1 MSRLPS
7 DNSELPPLPPQQQH
21 LPPTGRQQP
30 LRRGTRPSGQQP
42 LLNVHSRAA
51 AREQL
56 RLQHHQQQ
64 PHVPTGGGI
73 LSDLDSLHS
82 MRNRDTQAAFA
93 STPLDSMTGSAYVS
107 GHLTPTESQ
116 KLHHTLTDLW
126 LSMAELELVD
136 QWVAVR
142 NEGSGVISLTSSD
155 NEDEYGDSAMA
166 IPAAKIADTEREL
179 SLVARLPPH
188 SSNHQRD
195 DSTTGFQIPLEARS
209 RESNL
214 PGEPPYYAPLP
225 SARHWSAAAE
235 EQDVSLEA
243 EQVVHLLRESVVSL
257 LSSGGS
263 TTSSASS
270 AQPGGGGSIGN
281 SRRRYGSLQQQ
292 GAHRVSRSPSRL
304 SKVSEP
310 SYPPSAPRR
319 QLTADFDHFS
329 DIALTSTA
337 TPPHH
342 YNHQHRQSTNSA
354 AHRPPTT
361 TQQLPTY
368 EEFKQRQQQQVV
380 PTVTAIPQS
389 TQPAPVLR
397 TNEFPPSTASAPAQP
412 ATRFQSH
419 HHPLLEGTQ
428 HQPYSEPM
436 SETMSRAAYSPF
448 ASIRTVSPILI
459 TEESVANAGVLS
471 PSVSRAQA
479 EAALQQAI
487 LCPLKSSRYSSG
499 YVGHGTNAEKARNG
513 VTGSNGNSCSSQ
525 TWAKYTGYAI
535 VGFGVGTLV
544 GMLCFDMAATAAPKA
559 TRTIPIAA
567 GF

>member
-7 DNSELPPLPPQQQH
+7 DNSELPPVPPQQQQQH
-21 LPPTGRQQP
+21 LSSTGRQLP
-30 LRRGTRPSGQQP
+30 LRRGARPGGQQQQQPP
-42 LLNVHSRAA
+42 LNIHSRAA

-56 RLQHHQQQ
+56 RLQQQQ
-64 PHVPTGGGI
+64 QQYHGAAGGGV

-82 MRNRDTQAAFA
+82 MQSRDAHTAFVP
-93 STPLDSMTGSAYVS
+93 TPVDSMTGSEYVS
-107 GHLTPTESQ
+107 GHLTPT
-116 KLHHTLTDLW
+116 
-126 LSMAELELVD
+126 D

-155 NEDEYGDSAMA
+155 NEDEYGDSAMG
-166 IPAAKIADTEREL
+166 IPATNTADAGREQSLIAR
-179 SLVARLPPH
+179 PPLG
-188 SSNHQRD
+188 SNHRQRD
-195 DSTTGFQIPLEARS
+195 DSTTEFQIPLEVRS
-209 RESNL
+209 HESNL
-214 PGEPPYYAPLP
+214 PGEPPYYAPPP
-225 SARHWSAAAE
+225 SARHWSATAE
-235 EQDVSLEA
+235 GQGTNLEA
-243 EQVVHLLRESVVSL
+243 EQAVHLLRESVVSL

-292 GAHRVSRSPSRL
+292 GAYRASRSPSRL
-304 SKVSEP
+304 SKISEP
-310 SYPPSAPRR
+310 NYPPSAPRR

-329 DIALTSTA
+329 DIALTSTT

-342 YNHQHRQSTNSA
+342 YNHQYRQPANTA
-354 AHRPPTT
+354 THRPPTT
-361 TQQLPTY
+361 TQLPTY
-368 EEFKQRQQQQVV
+368 EEFKQRQQQQQQVV
-380 PTVTAIPQS
+380 PTMTPVAS
-389 TQPAPVLR
+389 AMQPVAMPR
-397 TNEFPPSTASAPAQP
+397 TNEPLPSIASAPAQP
-412 ATRFQSH
+412 VTRFQSH
-419 HHPLLEGTQ
+419 HHPLLGSTQ
-428 HQPYSEPM
+428 QQLYSEPM
-436 SETMSRAAYSPF
+436 SEAMSRATYSPF
-448 ASIRTVSPILI
+448 ASIRTVSPVLV
-459 TEESVANAGVLS
+459 TEESVADVNAFN

-487 LCPLKSSRYSSG
+487 LCPLKSFSSSKYSSG
-499 YVGHGTNAEKARNG
+499 YVGHNTNHADSSEKARNG
-513 VTGSNGNSCSSQ
+513 TFSGNGNGRGSGSSCSTQ

>member
-7 DNSELPPLPPQQQH
+7 DNSELPPRPPQHQQQH
-21 LPPTGRQQP
+21 LPPTGHQQP
-30 LRRGTRPSGQQP
+30 LRRGTRPSGQQQQQP
-42 LLNVHSRAA
+42 SLNVHSRAA

-56 RLQHHQQQ
+56 RLQHQQQQ

-82 MRNRDTQAAFA
+82 M
-93 STPLDSMTGSAYVS
+93 
-107 GHLTPTESQ
+107 H
-116 KLHHTLTDLW
+116 
-126 LSMAELELVD
+126 

-142 NEGSGVISLTSSD
+142 NESSGVISLTSSD

-179 SLVARLPPH
+179 PLVARLPPNG
-188 SSNHQRD
+188 SNRQRD
-195 DSTTGFQIPLEARS
+195 GGTTGFQIPLEARS
-209 RESNL
+209 HEPSL
-214 PGEPPYYAPLP
+214 PGEPSYYAPP
-225 SARHWSAAAE
+225 ASARHRSAAADE
-235 EQDVSLEA
+235 HGVNLEA
-243 EQVVHLLRESVVSL
+243 EQAVHLLRESVVSL

-270 AQPGGGGSIGN
+270 AQPGGGGSIAN

-292 GAHRVSRSPSRL
+292 GAYRASRSPSRL
-304 SKVSEP
+304 SKISEP

-319 QLTADFDHFS
+319 QLTVDFDHFS
-329 DIALTSTA
+329 DIALTSTT

-342 YNHQHRQSTNSA
+342 YNHQNRQSTNSA
-354 AHRPPTT
+354 AHRPPATL
-361 TQQLPTY
+361 QLPTY
-368 EEFKQRQQQQVV
+368 EEFKQRQQQQQVV
-380 PTVTAIPQS
+380 PTVVAIPQAVP
-389 TQPAPVLR
+389 PAIVSR
-397 TNEFPPSTASAPAQP
+397 TNELPPSAVSAPAQSI
-412 ATRFQSH
+412 TRFQSH
-419 HHPLLEGTQ
+419 HHPLLGGTQ
-428 HQPYSEPM
+428 HQVYSEPM

-448 ASIRTVSPILI
+448 ASIRTVSPILV
-459 TEESVANAGVLS
+459 TEESVANVFN

-487 LCPLKSSRYSSG
+487 LCPLKSSKYSRYVQHPKQMGLGYAGHSTSSD
-499 YVGHGTNAEKARNG
+499 KAKNG
-513 VTGSNGNSCSSQ
+513 VTGSSGNSCSSQ

>member
-7 DNSELPPLPPQQQH
+7 DNSELPPRPPQHQQQH
-21 LPPTGRQQP
+21 LPPTGHQQP
-30 LRRGTRPSGQQP
+30 LRRGTRPSGQQQQQP
-42 LLNVHSRAA
+42 SLNVHSRAA

-56 RLQHHQQQ
+56 RLQHQQQQ

-82 MRNRDTQAAFA
+82 MRSRDAQAAFV

-107 GHLTPTESQ
+107 GHLTPT
-116 KLHHTLTDLW
+116 
-126 LSMAELELVD
+126 D

-142 NEGSGVISLTSSD
+142 NESSGVISLTSSD

-179 SLVARLPPH
+179 PLVARLPPNG
-188 SSNHQRD
+188 SNRQRD
-195 DSTTGFQIPLEARS
+195 GGTTGFQIPLEARS
-209 RESNL
+209 HEPSL
-214 PGEPPYYAPLP
+214 PGEPSYYAPP
-225 SARHWSAAAE
+225 ASARHRSAAADE
-235 EQDVSLEA
+235 HGVNLEA
-243 EQVVHLLRESVVSL
+243 EQAVHLLRESVVSL

-270 AQPGGGGSIGN
+270 AQPGGGGSIAN

-292 GAHRVSRSPSRL
+292 GAYRASRSPSRL
-304 SKVSEP
+304 SKISEP

-329 DIALTSTA
+329 DIALTSTT

-342 YNHQHRQSTNSA
+342 YNHQNRQSTNSA
-354 AHRPPTT
+354 AHRPPATL
-361 TQQLPTY
+361 QLPTY
-368 EEFKQRQQQQVV
+368 EEFKQRQQQQQVV
-380 PTVTAIPQS
+380 PTVVAIPQAVS
-389 TQPAPVLR
+389 PAIVSR
-397 TNEFPPSTASAPAQP
+397 TNELPPSAVSAPAQSI
-412 ATRFQSH
+412 TRFQSH
-419 HHPLLEGTQ
+419 HHPLLGGTQ
-428 HQPYSEPM
+428 HQVYSEPM

-448 ASIRTVSPILI
+448 ASIRTVSPILV
-459 TEESVANAGVLS
+459 TEESVANVFN

-487 LCPLKSSRYSSG
+487 LCPLKSSKYSSSD
-499 YVGHGTNAEKARNG
+499 KAKNG
-513 VTGSNGNSCSSQ
+513 VTGSSGNSCSSQ